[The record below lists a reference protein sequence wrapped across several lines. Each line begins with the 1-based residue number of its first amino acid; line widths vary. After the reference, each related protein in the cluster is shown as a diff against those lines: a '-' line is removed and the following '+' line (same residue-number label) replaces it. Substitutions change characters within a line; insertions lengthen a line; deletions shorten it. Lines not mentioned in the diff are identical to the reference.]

1 MDDRTLR
8 FYFDFISPYAF
19 FVSLKLPA
27 MCERHGVTLEYY
39 PVVFAGLL
47 NHWGQLGPAEIPSKA
62 RHTAKQCMRYAK
74 LNGIT
79 YKGPKHH
86 PFNPLTS
93 LRVSTLDVAGSDQV
107 RVIECLY
114 SFGWEQGGDLGND
127 DEIVRALDA
136 ANLDG
141 AKLVADSKAQAVKQA
156 LRANTDTAIEKDV
169 FGVPTML
176 IDDQLFWGID
186 QMEYMDLYL
195 QGKDPIKGMKL
206 DTLGQHEATA
216 WRSGIRNLN
225 NADG

>member
-1 MDDRTLR
+1 MDGRTLR

-19 FVSLKLPA
+19 FVALKLPA
-27 MCERHGVTLEYY
+27 MCEKHGVTLEYY

-93 LRVSTLDVAGSDQV
+93 LRVSTPEVAGSDQA

-114 SFGWEQGGDLGND
+114 SLGWEQGGDLGND
-127 DEIVRALDA
+127 DEIVRALDT

-141 AKLVADSKAQAVKQA
+141 ARLVADSKAQTVKQA

-186 QMEYMDLYL
+186 QMEYLDLYL

-206 DTLGQHEATA
+206 DTLGQRGATA

-225 NADG
+225 NSDG

>member
-1 MDDRTLR
+1 MDNRTLR

-114 SFGWEQGGDLGND
+114 SLWVGAGW
-127 DEIVRALDA
+127 
-136 ANLDG
+136 
-141 AKLVADSKAQAVKQA
+141 
-156 LRANTDTAIEKDV
+156 
-169 FGVPTML
+169 
-176 IDDQLFWGID
+176 
-186 QMEYMDLYL
+186 
-195 QGKDPIKGMKL
+195 
-206 DTLGQHEATA
+206 
-216 WRSGIRNLN
+216 
-225 NADG
+225 